1 MIGAVIITHGEL
13 AASLYDVAETITGE
27 VSKVR
32 TVALKGGEPTEDI
45 RETLA
50 KAVAGVDGKEGV
62 LIFTDMF
69 GGTPT
74 NIALSLLEEGNVEVV
89 TGVNLPILLKF
100 LNNRGEMPFKELLEM
115 LLDYGQKSVVLASNM
130 LKGEA

>member
-27 VSKVR
+27 VSMVR

>member
-50 KAVAGVDGKEGV
+50 KAVAAVDGNKGV

-74 NIALSLLEEGNVEVV
+74 NIALSLLEEGNIEVV

>member
-13 AASLYDVAETITGE
+13 AASLSDVAEAITGD
-27 VSKVR
+27 VSMVR

-50 KAVAGVDGKEGV
+50 GAVAEVDGNKGV

-74 NIALSLLEEGNVEVV
+74 NIALSLLEEGNVEVI
-89 TGVNLPILLKF
+89 TGVNLPVLLKF
-100 LNNRGEMPFKELLEM
+100 LNNRDEMEFNDLLGM
-115 LLDYGQKSVVLASNM
+115 LLDYGQKSIVLASDM
-130 LKGEA
+130 LKGES